1 MKGDWFSEEAG
12 AAFTVAVEADKLF
25 FKQRPATRLPMQP
38 LYKDHFISQGSVVWF
53 TRDKD
58 GKVNAMHV
66 GAPRM
71 RDMPFVRMK

>member
-1 MKGDWFSEEAG
+1 
-12 AAFTVAVEADKLF
+12 
-25 FKQRPATRLPMQP
+25 LPMQP